1 MVVGKSVNIVSLKY
15 ERSPVHGEEAGGAH
29 FVLPRDRVRP
39 QDGGF
44 VAEDNLSGGDAASG
58 HQEPAII
65 ALQTSSPMGVDNVLE
80 VLLG

>member
-1 MVVGKSVNIVSLKY
+1 MKSLVSLNSD
-15 ERSPVHGEEAGGAH
+15 RSPVQGEEAGGAN

-39 QDGGF
+39 QDGGI

>member
-1 MVVGKSVNIVSLKY
+1 MDVGKIGRHEIMVSLKC
-15 ERSPVHGEEAGGAH
+15 ERSPVRGEEAGGAH

-39 QDGGF
+39 QDGGI

-65 ALQTSSPMGVDNVLE
+65 ALQTSSLRWE
-80 VLLG
+80 SIRYLR